1 MIIIFGLR
9 RLRKGLG
16 PVMLR
21 CANCGASPLVLFRIS
36 TWFALFFI
44 PMIPISFK
52 HYTACPNCRRIE
64 DVSKVQVE
72 NARAQA
78 EALRAAG
85 QGSAT
90 PSVPAGAVVPAP
102 APAPAATLES
112 AVSQWAAVDQPHGA
126 TVDGKS
132 SERIVVDDLDAAPAS
147 PPAYPEPKAPAGW
160 FPDPSEAGVLR
171 YWDGRQWTG
180 HTTPTSGPG

>member
-21 CANCGASPLVLFRIS
+21 CANCGASPLVLFRVS

-52 HYTACPNCRRIE
+52 HFTACPNCRRIE
-64 DVSKVQVE
+64 DVSKAQVE
-72 NARAQA
+72 SARAQE
-78 EALRAAG
+78 EAMRADG
-85 QGSAT
+85 QGGAVSMPA
-90 PSVPAGAVVPAP
+90 PAVESVPAP
-102 APAPAATLES
+102 TLES
-112 AVSQWAAVDQPHGA
+112 AVSQWAAVSQPHAAAGEGDTGA
-126 TVDGKS
+126 IETPP
-132 SERIVVDDLDAAPAS
+132 AA

-160 FPDPSEAGVLR
+160 FPDPGAAAVLR
-171 YWDGRQWTG
+171 YWDGQQWTG
-180 HTTPTSGPG
+180 HTTPAPGPG

>member
-21 CANCGASPLVLFRIS
+21 CANCGASPLVLFRVS

-44 PMIPISFK
+44 PVIPISFK

-85 QGSAT
+85 QGGTT
-90 PSVPAGAVVPAP
+90 PSVPAAAAAP
-102 APAPAATLES
+102 APTLES
-112 AVSQWAAVDQPHGA
+112 AVSQWAAVGQPHA
-126 TVDGKS
+126 TTLDGES
-132 SERIVVDDLDAAPAS
+132 SERVAIDDLDTAPAS

-160 FPDPSEAGVLR
+160 FPDPSGAGVLR
-171 YWDGRQWTG
+171 YWDGQQWTA
-180 HTTPTSGPG
+180 HTTPAPAPGPG

>member
-44 PMIPISFK
+44 PVIPISFK
-52 HYTACPNCRRIE
+52 HATACPNCRRIE
-64 DVSKVQVE
+64 DVSKAQVE

-78 EALRAAG
+78 EAMRAAG
-85 QGSAT
+85 QSTA
-90 PSVPAGAVVPAP
+90 PSMPTTAVAP
-102 APAPAATLES
+102 APASTLES
-112 AVSQWAAVDQPHGA
+112 AVSQWAAVGQPHA
-126 TVDGKS
+126 TTVDGES
-132 SERIVVDDLDAAPAS
+132 GERITVDDLDRPPDS

-160 FPDPSEAGVLR
+160 FPDPAGAGPGVLR
-171 YWDGRQWTG
+171 YWDGQQWTA